1 MLAEEILNLV
11 KEYYE
16 VEYQDTKKRC
26 IEKKYAWIT
35 PRDLVK
41 GAINRCFGIAQF
53 VQYLG
58 VPYED
63 LDIYDEYKEK
73 LEKLLTT
80 E

>member
-1 MLAEEILNLV
+1 MPAEEILNLV

-16 VEYQDTKKRC
+16 EEYQDAKRC
-26 IEKKYAWIT
+26 IEKKYAWTT
-35 PRDLVK
+35 PKDLVK
-41 GAINRCFGIAQF
+41 STINRCLGIAQF

>member
-1 MLAEEILNLV
+1 MSVEEILNLV

-16 VEYQDTKKRC
+16 VEYQDAKRC
-26 IEKKYAWIT
+26 IEKKYAWTT

-41 GAINRCFGIAQF
+41 GAINRCLGIAQF

-58 VPYED
+58 VSYED
-63 LDIYDEYKEK
+63 LNIYDEYKEK
-73 LEKLLTT
+73 LEKLLTI